1 MVICADCSRENPV
14 DASFCNGCGGSL
26 AAPAAERRKLVT
38 TVFCD
43 LPGSTAL
50 GERSDAETVF
60 GLMVSYFD
68 TARAAL
74 AQHGGTV
81 EKFIGDAVVGM
92 FGIPE
97 AHEDDA
103 LRACRAALELQRR
116 MAALDIWVRIG
127 VNSGEVVAA
136 DAVRREMFDSGDA
149 VVLGDAVNV
158 AARLEQAAAPGE
170 ILIGEA
176 TYRLVRDAVRVEP
189 VAPIEA
195 KGKAQPLTAYR
206 LLDAS
211 PHRPAPRQAASPLV
225 GRSEE
230 LGRLEAEFE
239 AAARGCRLVTVAGE
253 AGVGKSRLTYELA
266 AQIGDRARIV
276 RGACLSYGEGITFW
290 AIAQIVRDLA
300 AIGEADSAEEAR
312 DRLPQRIA
320 QLLGLEEGTVTAE
333 ETLVAIGEFLAR
345 AASDRPLLVVID
357 DIQWAEPALLDLLE
371 RLPGAMGRS
380 PVLLLCLARPELL
393 EQRPDWAVTIRV
405 EPLGATEVDALL
417 EQLQAPAEA
426 RVRLAVAA
434 AGNPLYAEE
443 LVAWVREGGNADD
456 LPTTL
461 NALLGARLDRLAP
474 SEREALERGA
484 VEGELFHQGA
494 VVELTDQSARGA
506 VSAGLDEL
514 TRKDMIRLTAAS
526 LAGELV
532 AYRFKHILVRD
543 AVYRSTT
550 KRLRAS
556 LHERFAEWLGRR
568 AGGRVAE
575 VDEIIGYHLE
585 QAYRYRAEL
594 GEDDPALAALAASHL
609 GASGARAAARA
620 DHHAATNLLMRAAEL
635 LPDASLQRLELLRRY
650 SVAIDHLG
658 GGAESRTA
666 LEEIAERAAGL
677 ADPVVAVRARNQL
690 AAHAIWGDP
699 LVDLDAQQGI
709 LERGYAI
716 LSETAHET
724 ALAENA
730 RHLGMVCR
738 QKGRYAEAAGWLE
751 RALAHAGTCDD
762 RVSFQQVT
770 RSLAHVLVDGPMPVP
785 LAAARCE
792 QLLEANRGDRVLEA
806 TISSCLAGLSAM
818 AGRLDEARDYLDR
831 TAGVFGAA
839 DTMLAALAQQ
849 TIGRALELVGDDEA
863 ALEAYEARWRFFG
876 RSGYG
881 HHDAR
886 AIDAAEDV
894 VRFSCE
900 RGRWDEAEKWLALY
914 RDVPRQET
922 AGRLSSEAR
931 TAAHRGEH
939 ERALTLAHRALEL
952 RAASD
957 ALNDHAADWLAL
969 AEVQRA
975 AGKLDEAATATVE
988 AVALY
993 RLKGN
998 AVAAGSPATSR
1009 S

>member
-14 DASFCNGCGGSL
+14 DAGFCNGCGGSL

-74 AQHGGTV
+74 ARHGGTV

-103 LRACRAALELQRR
+103 LRACRAALELQRQT
-116 MAALDIWVRIG
+116 AALNISVRIG

-149 VVLGDAVNV
+149 VVLGDAVNI

-189 VAPIEA
+189 VAPIDA

-206 LLDAS
+206 LLEAS
-211 PHRPAPRQAASPLV
+211 PHRPPPRQAGSPLV

-230 LGRLEAEFE
+230 LGRLEAGFE
-239 AAARGCRLVTVAGE
+239 AAAGGCRLVTVVGE
-253 AGVGKSRLTYELA
+253 AGVGKSRLSFELA
-266 AQIGDRARIV
+266 AQIGERARIV

-300 AIGEADSAEEAR
+300 AIGDDLSAEQAR
-312 DRLPQRIA
+312 NRVPMQIA
-320 QLLGLEEGTVTAE
+320 QLLGLEEGTITAE
-333 ETLVAIGEFLAR
+333 QTLRAVAEFLAE

-371 RLPGAMGRS
+371 RLPAAIGTS

-393 EQRPDWAVTIRV
+393 EQRLDWPVTISA
-405 EPLGATEVDALL
+405 EPLGATEVEALL

-443 LVAWVREGGNADD
+443 LVAWVREGGDADD

-474 SEREALERGA
+474 SEREALELGA
-484 VEGELFHQGA
+484 VEGELFHHGTI
-494 VVELTDQSARGA
+494 VELTGETAR
-506 VSAGLDEL
+506 AGVAASLDEL
-514 TRKDMIRLTAAS
+514 ARKDMIRPTAAS
-526 LAGELV
+526 LAGEIV

-543 AVYRSTT
+543 AAYRSTT
-550 KRLRAS
+550 KKLRAS
-556 LHERFAEWLGRR
+556 LHERFAEWLERR
-568 AGGRVAE
+568 AGGRAAE

-585 QAYRYRAEL
+585 RAYRYRAEL

-690 AAHAIWGDP
+690 ASHAIWGDP
-699 LVDLDAQQGI
+699 LVDLDAQQEI
-709 LERGYAI
+709 LEKNYAL
-716 LSETAHET
+716 LSETVHET

-738 QKGRYAEAAGWLE
+738 QKGQFGEAAEWLE
-751 RALAHAGTCDD
+751 RALAHARTCDD
-762 RVSFQQVT
+762 RVSFQQIT
-770 RSLAHVLVDGPMPVP
+770 RSLAHVLVEGPMPVP

-792 QLLEANRGDRVLEA
+792 ALLRANRGDRVLEA

-818 AGRLDEARDYLDR
+818 AGRLDEARDYLDGA
-831 TAGVFGAA
+831 TDVFGTA
-839 DTMLAALAQQ
+839 DTMLAALAQR

-863 ALEAYEARWRFFG
+863 ALEAYKARWRFFS

-881 HHDAR
+881 QHDAR

-900 RGRWDEAEKWLALY
+900 HGRWDEAEEWLALY
-914 RDVPRQET
+914 VDVPRRET
-922 AGRLSSEAR
+922 AGRLSSKAR
-931 TAAHRGEH
+931 SAAHRGEH
-939 ERALTLAHRALEL
+939 SQALALAQRALEL

-969 AEVQRA
+969 AEVSRVACRLDDA
-975 AGKLDEAATATVE
+975 AVAAAEAM
-988 AVALY
+988 ALY
-993 RLKGN
+993 RAKGN
-998 AVAAGSPATSR
+998 AVAALSLAGSR